1 MSPTLHPLASLR
13 LETGLRSRRGRNQR
27 QRLPLRS
34 LLIQSQ
40 RHLISRSGSTIG
52 PSFSLRILIHSSTLI
67 LIIFA
72 QDHGVH
78 RSLRPLQMVPT
89 SVESSLKI
97 ERYPLQA
104 CEPATQYLRSVNKI
118 APPPMS
124 SLNQSVPN
132 PITKNSTNQ
141 QPLSYQTQSLSQ
153 SFHIS
158 TSFP

>member
-52 PSFSLRILIHSSTLI
+52 PSFSLRILIHFPTLT
-67 LIIFA
+67 LTTFA

-78 RSLRPLQMVPT
+78 RLLRPLQTVLT
-89 SVESSLKI
+89 LVEPSLKI
-97 ERYPLQA
+97 ERYLLQA
-104 CEPATQYLRSVNKI
+104 CEPATQYLRSANKT
-118 APPPMS
+118 APPQMS
-124 SLNQSVPN
+124 NLNLSALN
-132 PITKNSTNQ
+132 LFTNISANRQ
-141 QPLSYQTQSLSQ
+141 HLSYQTPSLPP
-153 SFHIS
+153 SFHVS